1 MPPHTWLTGQNV
13 NLPGQCGS
21 GLSAVVNLSKAIYQ
35 ILVFVCS
42 PRIGDAAKYVGCRSL
57 GAQGRRPEGAAATA
71 EMVEAA
77 LRGVGL
83 GRARGSSAD
92 QESCCGRPALD
103 DMYCVCG

>member
-1 MPPHTWLTGQNV
+1 MPHTWLTGQNV

-77 LRGVGL
+77 LRGC
-83 GRARGSSAD
+83 RARQGTRVV
-92 QESCCGRPALD
+92 GRSGKLLRETRFR
-103 DMYCVCG
+103 

>member
-1 MPPHTWLTGQNV
+1 MPHNWLTGQNV
-13 NLPGQCGS
+13 NLPGQCGR

-57 GAQGRRPEGAAATA
+57 GCARSPPEGAAATA

-83 GRARGSSAD
+83 GRAPGSSAD
-92 QESCCGRPALD
+92 QESCCGRTALD
-103 DMYCVCG
+103 EMHRVCG

>member
-1 MPPHTWLTGQNV
+1 MPHTWLTGQNV

-57 GAQGRRPEGAAATA
+57 GCARSPPGRCSSDGGDGGSCIA
-71 EMVEAA
+71 
-77 LRGVGL
+77 GC
-83 GRARGSSAD
+83 RARQGTRVV
-92 QESCCGRPALD
+92 GRSGKLLRETRFR
-103 DMYCVCG
+103 